1 MSEKRAE
8 WIKRVAQEISCPS
21 LQSVERKAIEVLSSA
36 LPADFLEPAEPVDGN
51 WENNKRL
58 VGRGFGHTP
67 KPPVSVDLGPL
78 KTLVNVM
85 RANSKIT
92 ANALL
97 PELESIILDLESSTP
112 TPPAQAVDV
121 KKPSWDRQI
130 LDART
135 EANAKTTEYIQNIAK
150 KFLSMDD
157 MIDGYEILPIETLVD
172 MLVKLIPDKQPDEQ
186 KVGEI
191 PDLISIQD
199 EDGEEYK
206 AVTVLAEDD
215 EMVGATTITSR
226 DYYSMDDLKKYQ
238 MKWRPLCLTPGQVR
252 GSWRKF

>member
-67 KPPVSVDLGPL
+67 KPPVAVDLGPL
-78 KTLVNVM
+78 RALM
-85 RANSKIT
+85 RAMYNSQSSWADDVK
-92 ANALL
+92 AV
-97 PELESIILDLESSTP
+97 LDVLESSTP